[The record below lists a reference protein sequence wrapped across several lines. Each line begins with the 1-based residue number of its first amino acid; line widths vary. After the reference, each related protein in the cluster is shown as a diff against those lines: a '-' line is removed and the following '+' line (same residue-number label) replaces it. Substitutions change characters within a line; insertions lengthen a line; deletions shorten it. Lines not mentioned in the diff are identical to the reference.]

1 MGTLKTSEINPS
13 IVDFLERKSCSSE
26 HFRSIW
32 QVSDWENKL
41 TVKRADTTP
50 KEFIDMLCK
59 QFKLSVVRELSIDT
73 DRFNIYCLYA
83 RFILG
88 KDLLLNVSIEREA
101 GKLTA
106 HVKLRSQN
114 MGVVVMVG
122 KRIKKLSE

>member
-1 MGTLKTSEINPS
+1 M
-13 IVDFLERKSCSSE
+13 
-26 HFRSIW
+26 
-32 QVSDWENKL
+32 
-41 TVKRADTTP
+41 TVKKADMTP